1 MEVVRRVCPHWT
13 PQSHLI
19 KLPLSPMFAY
29 TDNCWDSGRKQLI
42 YNGTENSPARLSWH
56 CSRKDTALSIP
67 GMGFCN
73 AYIPWSPRLLHEQ
86 WDFKNRCRWWWVTQA
101 HQELSEHQSCQ
112 LHTQSDNACET
123 NGRCGRASLRDHT
136 RHLSLQPQG
145 EGRSELYQRPPTS
158 CWGPKAS
165 PRALHLCS
173 SLLLTLHC
181 QISASSSLPQDTRI
195 WKVLYN
201 GNVKANIS
209 IATATHA

>member
-86 WDFKNRCRWWWVTQA
+86 WDFKNPCRWWWVTQA
-101 HQELSEHQSCQ
+101 HQELSDHQSCQ
-112 LHTQSDNACET
+112 LHTQSDKACET

-145 EGRSELYQRPPTS
+145 EGRSELYHVLLGSQGFSKGPPPLLFPPPRSTLS
-158 CWGPKAS
+158 DFSVIFAS
-165 PRALHLCS
+165 TRYKDLESAL
-173 SLLLTLHC
+173 
-181 QISASSSLPQDTRI
+181 
-195 WKVLYN
+195 
-201 GNVKANIS
+201 
-209 IATATHA
+209 